1 MIEWIKSNKLGV
13 IRGMFLV
20 PIILVM
26 IISISHVISWYDLAN
41 PTSWA
46 IYLSIAIEIAAM
58 SAISAASV
66 RIRGF
71 SVWFVFILVTFI
83 QFIGNIYFCYSDID
97 VTTKNFKD
105 WSDLTAPVFDMIG
118 ADVSNAIDQ
127 RRWLALIEGGLLPLI
142 SLTCLHF
149 FIKYDGIDNIEPAKP
164 KEVEETVFEKIV
176 APEKVEE
183 VKVEVEKSIQ
193 PNTTTQPV
201 EPPVI
206 PSTPIQVPRQTLE
219 PKQRQKMGLSNKMK
233 KILGKL

>member
-1 MIEWIKSNKLGV
+1 MIEWIKLNKRGV

-26 IISISHVISWYDLAN
+26 IVSISHVISWYDLAN

-46 IYLSIAIEIAAM
+46 IYLSVAIEIAAM

-66 RIRGF
+66 RIKGF

-97 VTTKNFKD
+97 VTTKSFKD
-105 WSDLTAPVFDMIG
+105 WSDLTAPAFDMIG
-118 ADVSNAIDQ
+118 ADVSNAIAQ
-127 RRWLALIEGGLLPLI
+127 RRWLALIEGGLLPII

-164 KEVEETVFEKIV
+164 EEIEEPVSEQIV
-176 APEKVEE
+176 APEKIEE
-183 VKVEVEKSIQ
+183 VKVETPIH
-193 PNTTTQPV
+193 PV
-201 EPPVI
+201 EPPVL
-206 PSTPIQVPRQTLE
+206 PSTPTQNPHLA
-219 PKQRQKMGLSNKMK
+219 PNQRQKMGLSNKMK
-233 KILGKL
+233 KILGK

>member
-105 WSDLTAPVFDMIG
+105 WSDLEQRVRGIGDRNSVKLSAAGLVVNGQPKNPSMTAD
-118 ADVSNAIDQ
+118 
-127 RRWLALIEGGLLPLI
+127 
-142 SLTCLHF
+142 
-149 FIKYDGIDNIEPAKP
+149 KPAKP
-164 KEVEETVFEKIV
+164 AKTSAESTK
-176 APEKVEE
+176 
-183 VKVEVEKSIQ
+183 
-193 PNTTTQPV
+193 
-201 EPPVI
+201 PP
-206 PSTPIQVPRQTLE
+206 Q
-219 PKQRQKMGLSNKMK
+219 QKN
-233 KILGKL
+233 